1 MPREWVPVWTTAGIA
16 VCGGVIFSL
25 ASGPLAGRA
34 WELTIAL
41 LLVNM
46 AVGISRIPADRRIAW
61 IAIWMGLAAAF
72 FGGYLAAH
80 PDLAPFDV
88 SSPGIIDLLKL
99 VNYPLGAAG
108 VLTLIFRSDVRV
120 GRRAAVE
127 VLMAA
132 GAGSVLIWVA
142 VAQPIYHDTALS
154 SSARA
159 VALAY
164 PLMDVLLLSV
174 IAVLAIHISFRP
186 GSMLLI
192 ALGLTGNL
200 VADITFGYQSLQ
212 GTYVP
217 GGLVDLGW
225 LLCFSAL
232 SLAPWWPRSDK
243 LEIVGDDGSLSTGRF
258 GFVLASALLVPGI
271 VLTQAMRNGR
281 TSHLVAAAG
290 IGLVSI
296 SFLRLGLF
304 NNDLRRSRSESRAL
318 TERLADRNRELREA
332 RADQRSL
339 LDRIN
344 RVAEEERTK
353 IAADLHDRPLQHLA
367 GVGYQLE
374 RISMS
379 LARGDLALAADVSE
393 QASAGLA
400 TQLQELRTLMTEIR
414 PPVLD
419 HQGLIGALEDSAA
432 QLSREHPGITFSAA
446 GDCAGLSTDGEIT
459 LYRAV
464 QEAARNVVKHADA
477 STVTFEVGERQSDLG
492 EELVHV
498 VVSDNGCGF
507 DTSGMSTLVRS
518 GRFGVAGM
526 TERIALA
533 GGSVDITSTP
543 AGTRVSFEMPKT
555 QRELTAAHLLD
566 EPIGAPA

>member
-1 MPREWVPVWTTAGIA
+1 MWAHVWITAGIA
-16 VCGGVIFSL
+16 VCGGIIFYST
-25 ASGPLAGRA
+25 SGALAGRV
-34 WELTIAL
+34 WELTNAL

-46 AVGISRIPADRRIAW
+46 AIGISRIPAGRRRPW
-61 IAIWMGLAAAF
+61 IAIWAGLAAAF
-72 FGGYLAAH
+72 AGGYLGAH

-99 VNYPLGAAG
+99 MNYPLGAAG
-108 VLTLIFRSDVRV
+108 VLTLIFRSDIRV

-142 VAQPIYHDTALS
+142 VAEPIYHDTALTNG
-154 SSARA
+154 ARA

-174 IAVLAIHISFRP
+174 IAVLAVHISFRP
-186 GSMLLI
+186 GSMLFI
-192 ALGLTGNL
+192 AIGLTGNL
-200 VADITFGYQSLQ
+200 VADIAFGYQSLQ

-232 SLAPWWPRSDK
+232 SMAPWWPRSDK
-243 LEIVGDDGSLSTGRF
+243 LEIVGDDGSLSIARF

-271 VLTQAMRNGR
+271 VLAHAANNTP
-281 TSHLVAAAG
+281 TSYVVAAAG
-290 IGLVSI
+290 VALIAVSFI
-296 SFLRLGLF
+296 RLGLF

-318 TERLADRNRELREA
+318 ADRLENSNRELREA
-332 RADQRSL
+332 RADQRAL
-339 LDRIN
+339 LDRVSRI
-344 RVAEEERTK
+344 AEEERTK

-374 RISMS
+374 RISMN
-379 LARGDLALAADVSE
+379 LAKNDVAVAAAVCE

-400 TQLQELRTLMTEIR
+400 TQLHELRTLMTEIR

-419 HQGLIGALEDSAA
+419 QQGLVGALEDSAA
-432 QLSREHPGITFSAA
+432 QFSREHPDITFSAT
-446 GDCAGLSTDGEIT
+446 GHCTGLPADSETT

-477 STVTFEVGERQSDLG
+477 SIVTFEVGETCSDLG
-492 EELVHV
+492 EELVNV

-507 DTSGMSTLVRS
+507 DASNLGALVRS

-526 TERIALA
+526 SERIALA
-533 GGSVDITSTP
+533 GGSVDITSSP
-543 AGTRVSFEMPKT
+543 AGTKVSFAVPKA
-555 QRELTAAHLLD
+555 QHRLSVDDLLA
-566 EPIGAPA
+566 ESIGAHT